1 MKHEEILLICKKER
15 DELRG
20 IIRDAGRNAG
30 WLLNSGIC
38 KKEIESAQIRLVSH
52 YIDLLGDNLSDL
64 EDELDSHE
72 FTRLFD
78 LYSEY
83 VDGDLMFSKDRFP
96 EEVLL

>member
-1 MKHEEILLICKKER
+1 M
-15 DELRG
+15 
-20 IIRDAGRNAG
+20 
-30 WLLNSGIC
+30 
-38 KKEIESAQIRLVSH
+38 SH

-64 EDELDSHE
+64 QDELDTLE